1 MGLSRTVSDIN
12 GDFRGK
18 SQIIPTPVYFA
29 PPLKRLSLELGTGAW
44 CKKLEWWATRS
55 RKKVDD
61 ICRCPLDAMH
71 ERDRQADGRTD
82 GQTRAT
88 THTAHYT

>member
-44 CKKLEWWATRS
+44 GKKTRMVGYQVE
-55 RKKVDD
+55 K
-61 ICRCPLDAMH
+61 
-71 ERDRQADGRTD
+71 EG
-82 GQTRAT
+82 
-88 THTAHYT
+88 